1 VAQGKVKWFNRSKGY
16 GFIEPEDGIND
27 VFVHITEV
35 QKAGIITLFQGQIIS
50 YDVQPVNEN
59 RITAINIVI
68 LIDIS
73 DAAKIGNEFEKKET
87 SPTSSV

>member
-1 VAQGKVKWFNRSKGY
+1 VAKGKVKWFNRSKGY
-16 GFIEPEDGIND
+16 GFIEPEDGKND

-35 QKAGIITLFQGQIIS
+35 QNAGIVTLFQGQIIS
-50 YDVQPVNEN
+50 YDVQPVNEK

-68 LIDIS
+68 LVDIS
-73 DAAKIGNEFEKKET
+73 DAAKIGKEFEEKET